1 MILFFLS
8 FNFSNKKSRSMCCW
22 IIDYRHITIEHMV
35 HLLAAEHV
43 QCAYNVWNF
52 RAIKSVTFCHTENI
66 IFVSWIFLTRVLV
79 FSSSHWVR
87 FGCYLL
93 RISVRVGSM
102 WLNFFDLNL
111 YHNISFFFC
120 FSIYDID
127 RVYKLICTLGSEV
140 VPHFVLNLS
149 EKMKYLIFQIFFY
162 YLQFRF
168 F

>member
-93 RISVRVGSM
+93 RISVCVGSM
-102 WLNFFDLNL
+102 WLNRTLN
-111 YHNISFFFC
+111 STF
-120 FSIYDID
+120 
-127 RVYKLICTLGSEV
+127 LIWICIT
-140 VPHFVLNLS
+140 
-149 EKMKYLIFQIFFY
+149 I
-162 YLQFRF
+162 FRF
-168 F
+168 FFAFQFMILIEYTNWYARWAQRWCHILC